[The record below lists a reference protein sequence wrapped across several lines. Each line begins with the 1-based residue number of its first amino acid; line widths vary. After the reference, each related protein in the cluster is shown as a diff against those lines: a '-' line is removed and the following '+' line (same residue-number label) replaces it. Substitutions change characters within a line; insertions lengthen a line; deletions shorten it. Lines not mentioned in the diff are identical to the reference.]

1 MSERLQRCNRLM
13 QSLYRVAARPAHCF
27 QPVLLPAEPGGSTEE
42 PLRPDE
48 HYFQVRISELYL
60 SYRQQWLSS
69 YDPLLVVISE
79 FVYGS
84 EVVSLPVV
92 LGPLLLGRQMRK
104 TAGGM
109 LFLDNRAAGWHPYRG
124 GPLNTSVMLCRVRCE
139 SQTRSHVRLIERIA
153 GALDFATGLDTY
165 LQLADVVL
173 DGLENLASTGRLVP
187 WLGVRFGSDQP
198 GAVSAGDDL
207 PEYGALIDMPT
218 SELHTDTLHV
228 WDGRL
233 FNGTIPAA
241 AQPFRQADY
250 MLVQLARTHQR
261 EDFQALPFYD
271 LYRRIMREAALADDD
286 SWVRARANR
295 LALLD
300 SLLQSLDLTPVQA
313 TALHAAAGADMQ
325 RLRQQAR
332 SRQAPPAMP

>member
-1 MSERLQRCNRLM
+1 
-13 QSLYRVAARPAHCF
+13 
-27 QPVLLPAEPGGSTEE
+27 
-42 PLRPDE
+42 
-48 HYFQVRISELYL
+48 
-60 SYRQQWLSS
+60 
-69 YDPLLVVISE
+69 
-79 FVYGS
+79 
-84 EVVSLPVV
+84 
-92 LGPLLLGRQMRK
+92 
-104 TAGGM
+104 
-109 LFLDNRAAGWHPYRG
+109 
-124 GPLNTSVMLCRVRCE
+124 VRCE
-139 SQTRSHVRLIERIA
+139 SQTRSHVRLIDRIA

>member
-1 MSERLQRCNRLM
+1 MSERVQRCQRLM

-27 QPVLLPAEPGGSTEE
+27 QPVLLPAEPGGSAGE

-48 HYFQVRISELYL
+48 HYFQVRISELFL
-60 SYRQQWLSS
+60 SYRQQWLSN

-79 FVYGS
+79 FIYGS
-84 EVVSLPVV
+84 QTVVLPVV

-109 LFLDNRAAGWHPYRG
+109 LFLDSRAAGWHPYRG
-124 GPLNTSVMLCRVRCE
+124 GPLNISAMLCRVRCE
-139 SQTRSHVRLIERIA
+139 SQTRSQVRLIERIA

-165 LQLADVVL
+165 LHLADVVL
-173 DGLENLASTGRLVP
+173 DGLENLSSTGRLVP
-187 WLGVRFGSDQP
+187 WLGVRFSSGQAGTA
-198 GAVSAGDDL
+198 GAGAHL
-207 PEYGALIDMPT
+207 PEYGALIDIPT
-218 SELHTDTLHV
+218 PELHTDTLHV
-228 WDGRL
+228 RDGRL
-233 FNGTIPAA
+233 LSGTIPAA

-250 MLVQLARTHQR
+250 MLVQLARTDQR

-286 SWVRARANR
+286 SWLRARANR

-300 SLLQSLDLTPVQA
+300 SLVQSLDLTPVQA

-332 SRQAPPAMP
+332 SRQTQHAIP

>member
-1 MSERLQRCNRLM
+1 MSERVQRCHRLW

-27 QPVLLPAEPGGSTEE
+27 QPILPQTAPDDSPAAE

-60 SYRQQWLSS
+60 SYRQQWLSN

-79 FVYGS
+79 FVYGQQ
-84 EVVSLPVV
+84 VVALPVV

-109 LFLDNRAAGWHPYRG
+109 LFLDSRAAGWHPYRG
-124 GPLNTSVMLCRVRCE
+124 GPLTVAAMLCRVRRE
-139 SQTRSHVRLIERIA
+139 SQTQAHVRLIERTA
-153 GALDFATGLDTY
+153 GALDFATDLDAY
-165 LQLADVVL
+165 LKLADVVL

-187 WLGVRFGSDQP
+187 WLGFRFSSDP
-198 GAVSAGDDL
+198 ANTGRTL
-207 PEYGALIDMPT
+207 PHYGTLIDMPVA
-218 SELHTDTLHV
+218 ELHTDMLHV
-228 WDGRL
+228 WDDRL
-233 FNGTIPAA
+233 VYGAIPAA

-250 MLVQLARTHQR
+250 MLVQFARTHQR

-271 LYRRIMREAALADDD
+271 LYRRIMREAALSDDD
-286 SWVRARANR
+286 SWLRARANR

-300 SLLQSLDLTPVQA
+300 SLVQSLDLTPVQA

-325 RLRQQAR
+325 RLRQQAHR
-332 SRQAPPAMP
+332 LQAERAVS